1 MSRRPPP
8 PADRIDQLGLDD
20 VQQVDGADPQLAAD
34 ATLDASDPVASEAP
48 TSPDPQPVSGDADPP
63 GASAADPEQSERS
76 ADAVLARIHLRGG
89 LMALA
94 RAELEQMAGAG
105 TLDTPAL
112 ADLAETR
119 WRSGDLAGAADA
131 AQAHLDAG
139 GEEPMAMLIVAE
151 ALDLEG
157 HLIDARGL
165 AARVLERVGGHV
177 DRLFAGEARSSA
189 WSTAGSIPTPL
200 PRGTVAWGALA
211 GGREVSQPELGG
223 WMADVD
229 TEAVL
234 AVEAVELEG
243 VGDEGAAEAAAMLP
257 PAYPRGSISDLVDAG
272 RAAGRELD
280 AVETA
285 IAEGRLTGVPERL
298 GLLLRVD
305 RALAPVILS
314 HAEQALATTT
324 HDDAIV
330 AALHLVRGDAF
341 RSLGHEAEANAAFQ
355 QSLRALAAR
364 ATTEETT

>member
-1 MSRRPPP
+1 
-8 PADRIDQLGLDD
+8 
-20 VQQVDGADPQLAAD
+20 
-34 ATLDASDPVASEAP
+34 
-48 TSPDPQPVSGDADPP
+48 
-63 GASAADPEQSERS
+63 
-76 ADAVLARIHLRGG
+76 
-89 LMALA
+89 
-94 RAELEQMAGAG
+94 MAGAG

-177 DRLFAGEARSSA
+177 DRLFAGEPRSSA

-211 GGREVSQPELGG
+211 GGREVSEPEHGA
-223 WMADVD
+223 WMAGVD
-229 TEAVL
+229 AADAVL
-234 AVEAVELEG
+234 PVEAMELEG
-243 VGDEGAAEAAAMLP
+243 VGDEGAAGEPAATLP
-257 PAYPRGSISDLVDAG
+257 PAYPRGTISDLVDAG

-280 AVETA
+280 AVEAA